1 MTNEMMGICT
11 QICTQNGNKCIKES
25 ACTNNEAANVN
36 Q

>member
-1 MTNEMMGICT
+1 MTNEMMGI
-11 QICTQNGNKCIKES
+11 TQNGKCIKES

>member
-1 MTNEMMGICT
+1 MTNENKMEICT
-11 QICTQNGNKCIKES
+11 RNGNKCTN

>member
-1 MTNEMMGICT
+1 MTNEMMGICP
-11 QICTQNGNKCIKES
+11 QNGNKCIKES